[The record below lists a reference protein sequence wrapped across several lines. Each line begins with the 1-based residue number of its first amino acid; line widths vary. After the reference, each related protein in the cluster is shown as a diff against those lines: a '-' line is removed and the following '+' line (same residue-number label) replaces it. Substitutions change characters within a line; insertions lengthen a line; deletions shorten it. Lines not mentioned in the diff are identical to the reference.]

1 MKVIKMTVLLAT
13 LSLTLT
19 GCQLGVLSLDIGTGF
34 EAGSYVISE

>member
-1 MKVIKMTVLLAT
+1 MKLIKTTLLLAA

-19 GCQLGVLSLDIGTGF
+19 GCQLGVLSLDIGMGF